1 MEIVDTSAIRLDP
14 RNYRAHNKRNKE
26 LINKS
31 LRECGAWRSVV
42 MDSEGALI
50 AGNGVYEQAQK
61 LKIPTKIVE
70 TDGSELIVVRRKDL
84 KTADKKRQKLAVF
97 DNSASDSSEFKLDVM
112 KVDFTPAE
120 LADLGVENPNVVIEE
135 ERQVVEDISPIQTES
150 RAALGDIW
158 QLGKHRLL
166 VGDSTKTENLAR
178 LMNGAVAD
186 LLLTDPPYNVDYE
199 GSNGKKIANDKM
211 SPAQFATFLK
221 NAFIAASAQLKP
233 GGVFY
238 VFHADTET
246 INFRT
251 ACSGAGLTTR
261 QCLIWNKN
269 APVLGRQDYNW
280 KHEPCLYGWKEG
292 AAHFFC
298 QDFTQNT
305 MQTTGEPLDVAKMTK
320 EQMRELLTQ
329 ILAQPSTI
337 IDEKKPARNA
347 EHPTMK
353 PIALLAR
360 LVRNSSKVG
369 QNVLDPFGGSG
380 STLITCE
387 QMDRVCFTCELDP
400 VYADVII
407 TRWENLTGNKAV
419 RLEAGNAK

>member
-31 LRECGAWRSVV
+31 LRECGAGRSVV

-280 KHEPCLYGWKEG
+280 KHEPCLYGWKDG
-292 AAHFFC
+292 AAHYFVDDRTQSTVFEDKGV
-298 QDFTQNT
+298 DFKKLKKEELVQLLQNICA
-305 MQTTGEPLDVAKMTK
+305 AKVSTSVIDCDK
-320 EQMRELLTQ
+320 
-329 ILAQPSTI
+329 PSRS
-337 IDEKKPARNA
+337 E

-353 PIALLAR
+353 PVKLLA
-360 LVRNSSKVG
+360 LQIRNSSRMG
-369 QNVLDPFGGSG
+369 ETVLDIFGGSG
-380 STLITCE
+380 STLIACE
-387 QMDRVCFTCELDP
+387 QLGRKARLVELDP
-400 VYADVII
+400 KYCDVILD
-407 TRWENLTGNKAV
+407 RWEKLTG
-419 RLEAGNAK
+419 GTAKLCK